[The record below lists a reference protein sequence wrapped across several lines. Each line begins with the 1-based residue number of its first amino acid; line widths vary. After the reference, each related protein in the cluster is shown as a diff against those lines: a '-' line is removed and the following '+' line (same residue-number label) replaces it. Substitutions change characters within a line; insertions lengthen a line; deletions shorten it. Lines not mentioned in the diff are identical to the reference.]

1 MHGDNQSS
9 CARSP
14 ATNLRGPPGPEGSP
28 PLAGRCPAAGRRQRQ
43 GSSMRKKPQDRGLPK
58 ACAAPS
64 RGWEGNVAAR
74 SPWGARPPPQAR
86 APLFCG
92 PLPPYLQDVLQ
103 HVGLHRGGCLLCP
116 ASVPSHVPLPAACR
130 PRDGRKDGRAARHQH
145 ARSPPLLSA
154 REEEMD
160 ASTQRGA
167 GAYHPSAGGA
177 AAVRGCGPS
186 GVAGVDRQ
194 GPKAPSPTS
203 PGSLA
208 RLRAR
213 VAAPRPGWAARLPPV
228 ASATPRER
236 VQRARRRLCWKKNE
250 KLARRPKAPDEAS
263 TSSPSSAR
271 CPECSCPW
279 ASCFPAPKADVGL
292 FVASLSYPLVVAL
305 HTPHNP

>member
-186 GVAGVDRQ
+186 GVAGR
-194 GPKAPSPTS
+194 
-203 PGSLA
+203 
-208 RLRAR
+208 
-213 VAAPRPGWAARLPPV
+213 
-228 ASATPRER
+228 
-236 VQRARRRLCWKKNE
+236 
-250 KLARRPKAPDEAS
+250 
-263 TSSPSSAR
+263 
-271 CPECSCPW
+271 
-279 ASCFPAPKADVGL
+279 
-292 FVASLSYPLVVAL
+292 
-305 HTPHNP
+305 

>member
-145 ARSPPLLSA
+145 ARSPPPAVSTGRGNGRFHPA
-154 REEEMD
+154 R
-160 ASTQRGA
+160 
-167 GAYHPSAGGA
+167 GG
-177 AAVRGCGPS
+177 
-186 GVAGVDRQ
+186 
-194 GPKAPSPTS
+194 
-203 PGSLA
+203 
-208 RLRAR
+208 
-213 VAAPRPGWAARLPPV
+213 RLPP
-228 ASATPRER
+228 ER
-236 VQRARRRLCWKKNE
+236 GGGGRCQGLRPLGGSRALTAKAQRRH
-250 KLARRPKAPDEAS
+250 PQ
-263 TSSPSSAR
+263 
-271 CPECSCPW
+271 
-279 ASCFPAPKADVGL
+279 PAPAPWHG
-292 FVASLSYPLVVAL
+292 FGHASLRLAPGGRLAFLPWPPQPRGSEYKGLVEGSAGKKMKS
-305 HTPHNP
+305 